1 MDALNLTNT
10 TYLPRPTGPEP
21 AATSNGT
28 MVVMMLQAEDKSIE
42 PKLDVLDWA
51 MTMLAGVVVGLRVYN
66 KYRTRCR
73 LWWDDWIAIVSWVS
87 FQSVSNDYS

>member
-10 TYLPRPTGPEP
+10 TYLPRPTRPEP
-21 AATSNGT
+21 AVTSNGT
-28 MVVMMLQAEDKSIE
+28 MVVMMMQAEDKSIE

-51 MTMLAGVVVGLRVYN
+51 MTMLAGVVVGLRIYN
-66 KYRTRCR
+66 QYRTRSR

-87 FQSVSNDYS
+87 F